1 VPDQTAT
8 AARSYLYVPGDQPAR
23 LQRAAERGD
32 TVGED
37 YRDQG
42 LGARRPSR
50 LHAIEE
56 LPVALGMLVVSGS
69 DFRQAVLGGVNYGR
83 DADSIA
89 GPSLGPVTASLAPAT
104 GQAVDQ

>member
-37 YRDQG
+37 YRDQERFA
-42 LGARRPSR
+42 ARTAAFTTLTAS
-50 LHAIEE
+50 
-56 LPVALGMLVVSGS
+56 S
-69 DFRQAVLGGVNYGR
+69 
-83 DADSIA
+83 
-89 GPSLGPVTASLAPAT
+89 GPSLGPVTASLASAT